1 MYVCTYVCIVLY
13 VTITLQLYAQVNKS
27 FFLCTYV
34 CMMDRTGPRKS
45 NDFGDDDSIANS
57 TVVGN
62 YNSGNGSGSKGVRD
76 QLTEEMFL
84 QDNESELLVSDD
96 AEKIRTLA
104 LSTKAPAILLG
115 WKVLYVYCMY
125 SIFILYAYHTTSNC
139 CSV

>member
-1 MYVCTYVCIVLY
+1 MFYVST
-13 VTITLQLYAQVNKS
+13 
-27 FFLCTYV
+27 FLCTYV

-57 TVVGN
+57 TVIGN
-62 YNSGNGSGSKGVRD
+62 YNSGSGSGSKGVRD

-84 QDNESELLVSDD
+84 QDSESELLVSDD

-139 CSV
+139 CSVFKITIL